1 MWLEVSLGHFTEHLL
16 CIEAKQTSTH
26 PLTPSIPKKV
36 RRMRRELGGC
46 GAFIGSE
53 GHWSRFLA
61 TTGTNA
67 FARGH
72 VATLDY

>member
-26 PLTPSIPKKV
+26 PLTPSIQKKV
-36 RRMRRELGGC
+36 RREKGAGWV

-53 GHWSRFLA
+53 GHWSRFVPR
-61 TTGTNA
+61 TGTNA
-67 FARGH
+67 LARGH
-72 VATLDY
+72 VATLDF